1 MTTQRIKQ
9 VLYIYRDR
17 DKTGRTLQKLCTKDK
32 QIKLLSLRSIP
43 SSLPLYISTSLQSI
57 VEVDKPNDLLSH

>member
-1 MTTQRIKQ
+1 MTTQGIKQ

-17 DKTGRTLQKLCTKDK
+17 DKTGRTLQRLCTKDK

-43 SSLPLYISTSLQSI
+43 SSLPLHRLRYS
-57 VEVDKPNDLLSH
+57 PLLSPMICYLIE